1 MTVAYRH
8 YDPSLIEPVL
18 PQRTRELEDLAV
30 ELASQAG
37 NLTRGL
43 HPIVV
48 GSIGSFVRSMNCYY
62 SNLIEGHRT
71 TPKDIERA
79 LATDFSDN
87 PAQRDLQLEA
97 IAHIQVQRSLDL
109 DPHWQSI
116 SVVSPQFITTIH
128 REFYQKLPDVFWH
141 LEGMNVVPG
150 SLRTTNV
157 VIGRHISPPPDTL
170 SSFLAR
176 FEKVYNPDRLSNIDR
191 LLAAAASHH
200 RLLWIHPFLD
210 GNGRVARLFSHAY
223 LGRIGVG
230 SSLWSVSRG
239 LARRVQQYRSL
250 LDGADQQR
258 YNDYD
263 GRGNLTMAG
272 LIAFCEFFL
281 DTCLDQVR
289 FMAQLLEPRQLLS
302 RIETYVAHEIRQHR
316 LSNGSFPLLKAAFL
330 QGSFRRG
337 EAAALTG
344 YKERQARSVLRRL
357 IEAGLLVSDSP
368 KAPVRL
374 GFPFAA
380 TEFWFPRLWVEL

>member
-1 MTVAYRH
+1 MTVAYKY
-8 YDPSLIEPVL
+8 YDPSLLEPVL
-18 PQRTRELEDLAV
+18 PNRTRELEDLAV

-37 NLTRGL
+37 DLTRGL

-48 GSIGSFVRSMNCYY
+48 SSIGSFVRSMNCYY

-87 PAQRDLQLEA
+87 REQRDLQLEA
-97 IAHIQVQRSLDL
+97 IAHIEVQRSLDL

-116 SVVSPQFITTIH
+116 SVVSPDFIANIH
-128 REFYQKLPDVFWH
+128 RVFYQRLPDVFWH
-141 LEGMNVVPG
+141 LDGMNVVPG

-157 VIGRHISPPPDTL
+157 VIGRHIPPTADTL
-170 SSFLAR
+170 SIFLAR
-176 FEKVYNPDRLSNIDR
+176 FEKAYNPDRLSNVDR
-191 LLAAAASHH
+191 IMAAAASHH

-223 LGRIGVG
+223 LQRIGIG

-250 LDGADQQR
+250 LDEADQQR

-289 FMAQLLEPRQLLS
+289 FMARLLEPRQLLH
-302 RIETYVAHEIRQHR
+302 RIEIYVASEVQQGR
-316 LSNGSFPLLKAAFL
+316 LKPGSFPLLREAFL
-330 QGSFRRG
+330 KGSFRRG

-344 YKERQARSVLRRL
+344 YQERQARSVLKRL
-357 IEAGLLVSDSP
+357 LETGLLVADSP

-374 GFPFAA
+374 GFPLVA